1 MHTHRCVLTAISMKI
16 GMLIFC
22 DVIIC
27 TATVPGTHFSEGGF
41 QGQYHPQ
48 SPRVEAHKIISGPL
62 GMSGTPII
70 LQTALTTLPQV
81 DFL

>member
-1 MHTHRCVLTAISMKI
+1 MHGELGKFEAVAV
-16 GMLIFC
+16 G
-22 DVIIC
+22 V
-27 TATVPGTHFSEGGF
+27 SEVGL
-41 QGQYHPQ
+41 QGKYHPQ
-48 SPRVEAHKIISGPL
+48 SSRVEAHKIISGPL

>member
-1 MHTHRCVLTAISMKI
+1 MGV
-16 GMLIFC
+16 
-22 DVIIC
+22 
-27 TATVPGTHFSEGGF
+27 SEGGV

-48 SPRVEAHKIISGPL
+48 SPRVEAHKMIAEPL
-62 GMSGTPII
+62 GMSGIPII